1 MYKTI
6 INNKQGKKIEVTVT
20 PIESEYDFHNKQIKD
35 ARAYCFCDD
44 KFVIVWSKDHWNTPG
59 GALEK
64 DETPKDAV
72 IREVLEE
79 TNMEVIKQCFIFI
92 QSYLFVEN
100 LESDYKPAHQ
110 TVSVCIVKSKGDF
123 QSDPDG
129 DITEI
134 KLIDPK
140 DYKQYLD
147 WGERGD
153 ILMQRAL
160 DVKKQIDLEI
170 NYTI

>member
-1 MYKTI
+1 MFSGVRDT
-6 INNKQGKKIEVTVT
+6 
-20 PIESEYDFHNKQIKD
+20 
-35 ARAYCFCDD
+35 C
-44 KFVIVWSKDHWNTPG
+44 
-59 GALEK
+59 
-64 DETPKDAV
+64 
-72 IREVLEE
+72 
-79 TNMEVIKQCFIFI
+79 
-92 QSYLFVEN
+92 
-100 LESDYKPAHQ
+100 
-110 TVSVCIVKSKGDF
+110 
-123 QSDPDG
+123 G